1 MKIQKVLI
9 AAVTLAVA
17 VTLPTTSQA
26 QLGGLL
32 KKKEAAG
39 AGSAGAADGASLLKQ
54 LTPGAI
60 KFTQAYAKYS
70 EALGDTEN
78 AAKMKVLADV
88 MEKGGVLTKGQAKE
102 MDDARKKILDATTQ
116 AKDFN
121 DESKAKWKEANGLYG
136 QGLVEWTVVSATV
149 ALALKDNPS
158 AALTQPELGLAAGL
172 CVKGLKDLTGFL
184 GVAKAK
190 SDLQKEMAKAAK

>member
-1 MKIQKVLI
+1 
-9 AAVTLAVA
+9 
-17 VTLPTTSQA
+17 
-26 QLGGLL
+26 
-32 KKKEAAG
+32 
-39 AGSAGAADGASLLKQ
+39 
-54 LTPGAI
+54 
-60 KFTQAYAKYS
+60 
-70 EALGDTEN
+70 
-78 AAKMKVLADV
+78 